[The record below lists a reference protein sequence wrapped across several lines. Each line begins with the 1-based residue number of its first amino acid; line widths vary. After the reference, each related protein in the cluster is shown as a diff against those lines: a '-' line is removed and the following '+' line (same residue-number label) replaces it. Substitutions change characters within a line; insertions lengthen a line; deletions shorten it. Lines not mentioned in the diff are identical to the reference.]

1 MDCIF
6 FSLAYVIIWLSA
18 IAIVYNADDN
28 RIANLAGAN
37 IIAVGLAMTIGM
49 ILEVL

>member
-18 IAIVYNADDN
+18 IAIVYNADDD
-28 RIANLAGAN
+28 RIAYLAGAN
-37 IIAVGLAMTIGM
+37 VLAVGLAMATGL
-49 ILEVL
+49 ILEV